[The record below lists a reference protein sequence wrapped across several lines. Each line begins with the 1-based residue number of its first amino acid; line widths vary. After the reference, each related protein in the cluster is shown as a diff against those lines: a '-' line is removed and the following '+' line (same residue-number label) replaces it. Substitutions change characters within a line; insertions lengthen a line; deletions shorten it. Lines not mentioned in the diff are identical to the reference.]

1 MKNKNSTKNV
11 RERERELKKFAWEKY
26 AQNMREQKIY
36 SKKMEIRRV
45 KIKEDK
51 WAKLHVKLKPP
62 KMNM

>member
-1 MKNKNSTKNV
+1 MGGGS
-11 RERERELKKFAWEKY
+11 
-26 AQNMREQKIY
+26 

-51 WAKLHVKLKPP
+51 WEKLHVKLKPP

>member
-1 MKNKNSTKNV
+1 
-11 RERERELKKFAWEKY
+11 
-26 AQNMREQKIY
+26 MREQKIY

-51 WAKLHVKLKPP
+51 WAKLHVKLKLP

>member
-1 MKNKNSTKNV
+1 MKNKNSTKNE
-11 RERERELKKFAWEKY
+11 REREREIKKFVWEKY

-51 WAKLHVKLKPP
+51 WAKLHVKLKPS
-62 KMNM
+62 KRNI